1 MKYLKKSKSKK
12 RNYIQMQ
19 KDSELLIEAKNENK
33 TNLTPFKAKSLK
45 LSYQI
50 NTESKYEN
58 NNLQHQPKIIKPN
71 LNSNT
76 QHLSS
81 INENEIFVFNNAK
94 NKIISSE
101 IVFIRNI
108 KPDGNCY
115 YRSLSYFLT
124 KSEKYYEYL
133 RNYIY
138 TLFFTLKNHKN

>member
-1 MKYLKKSKSKK
+1 MKYLKKSKPKK

-94 NKIISSE
+94 NKII
-101 IVFIRNI
+101 
-108 KPDGNCY
+108 
-115 YRSLSYFLT
+115 RSLSYFLT

-138 TLFFTLKNHKN
+138 NILNNFRNVYLTNNFYYIFNNNI

>member
-1 MKYLKKSKSKK
+1 MKYLKKSKPKK

-71 LNSNT
+71 
-76 QHLSS
+76 
-81 INENEIFVFNNAK
+81 
-94 NKIISSE
+94 
-101 IVFIRNI
+101 
-108 KPDGNCY
+108 
-115 YRSLSYFLT
+115 
-124 KSEKYYEYL
+124 
-133 RNYIY
+133 
-138 TLFFTLKNHKN
+138 